1 MRFRSLK
8 RWNIKPELDGLLFFA
23 QRMDELLWDFTLDTH
38 KPMALNAPYLCKEA
52 ISLLEDIEAE
62 LRKH

>member
-23 QRMDELLWDFTLDTH
+23 QRMDELLWDEGVQNFV
-38 KPMALNAPYLCKEA
+38 
-52 ISLLEDIEAE
+52 
-62 LRKH
+62 